1 MPLFKKSMPLSK
13 RKLLWEIKLKR
24 EEVCRNVLSRLNLGC
39 HPRVSDPSSLCQRE
53 EVHKLPISRVSDPP
67 RQCGTSQIWA
77 FPESSFSESSLR
89 PGHTAEYPSSFHA
102 IWSQAFPT
110 FFSPTRPLPFLHFK
124 RIVSRA
130 LFLCNYPCHCYS
142 WWFFWLENKSLRENG
157 WWAVLKSNM
166 QAVLRSHSSGSI

>member
-1 MPLFKKSMPLSK
+1 MQLFKKSMPLSK

-53 EVHKLPISRVSDPP
+53 EVHKLPVSRVSFPGNVEP
-67 RQCGTSQIWA
+67 VRYEHSQNL
-77 FPESSFSESSLR
+77 SSLR
-89 PGHTAEYPSSFHA
+89 APYDQDTQQNTRPPFMPFEVKPFQRSF
-102 IWSQAFPT
+102 S
-110 FFSPTRPLPFLHFK
+110 PLPFLHFK

-130 LFLCNYPCHCYS
+130 LFLCNYPCHCYL